1 MFKYISLGL
10 GAALLAVSFL
20 YFQKVNQVKNM
31 ELQSAQLIAKQEA
44 EMRKIEQAN
53 YQEVINAINEAT
65 QRSIEIEMDN
75 TAALDANKR
84 LQQTISKLNTQVS
97 NLSKN
102 ARADYSTALSELLE
116 VCSARYIDVAR
127 KADGHVNDIRTQR
140 KLFDSIKS
148 VE

>member
-10 GAALLAVSFL
+10 GTALLAVSFL

-31 ELQSAQLIAKQEA
+31 ELKSAQLIAKQEA